1 MEAVGHTV
9 VAPIDHV
16 ANMYEATITCLRSL
30 VETVQTVAMRYE
42 HELGAT
48 GFNLL
53 HASGADAQQ
62 SVDHLHVHLIPRWS
76 NDGLNA
82 WPALRAGHIDR
93 AAEYERLVR
102 AFSR

>member
-1 MEAVGHTV
+1 VSFADTNEQEWF
-9 VAPIDHV
+9 APH
-16 ANMYEATITCLRSL
+16 L
-30 VETVQTVAMRYE
+30 VDLDYGGEQTMA
-42 HELGAT
+42 
-48 GFNLL
+48 
-53 HASGADAQQ
+53 
-62 SVDHLHVHLIPRWS
+62 I